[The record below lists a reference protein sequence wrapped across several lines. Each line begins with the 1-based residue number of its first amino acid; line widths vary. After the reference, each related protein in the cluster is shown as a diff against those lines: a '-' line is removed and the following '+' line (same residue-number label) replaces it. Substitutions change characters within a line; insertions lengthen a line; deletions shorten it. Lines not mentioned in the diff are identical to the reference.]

1 MENFLRVKGNNTH
14 ETIFEVD
21 FDTTLFS
28 VRKLKHTSYTKY
40 SLPSQ
45 TQGRQ
50 LSAFHLIDITLSFK
64 DRTSTDPLEISN
76 TLICHKSYQRFAT
89 PFASSVVNA

>member
-1 MENFLRVKGNNTH
+1 MKGNNTH

-50 LSAFHLIDITLSFK
+50 LSAFHLIDITLSL
-64 DRTSTDPLEISN
+64 TSTDRLEISN
-76 TLICHKSYQRFAT
+76 SLICHKSYQHFATRFAT